1 MLGRYTFRLIVVG
14 SLIFNQACFS
24 VFAQKGLDTL
34 VHERWQQFRE
44 LQIQP
49 GPIYFGMQ
57 KKDKWVGV
65 TIKNNLSK
73 PAVYYV
79 RFHNPHL
86 NEIEI
91 YKNASAASFLL
102 TGDWYPFYQRPFFFR
117 DFLLPDTIP
126 PNSTDSLLFR
136 LNKRGESL
144 SIEYELLPATQ
155 LLASVNKDYWWL
167 GIIVSFVLLVSMVSL
182 LMGFNFKEPLYFIF
196 SVYSVLA
203 LAWLLNNTGVFFQF
217 IWPDNILWHYKSR
230 TFFSVA
236 SIIAYILFLYRFF
249 ENQVRK
255 IDKWLF
261 LSFIVFLLLKLVGVL
276 IAPQVEYKLV
286 RKYFFVLIT
295 GLGLAAFLAYLIYFF
310 IRNFRGSRPH
320 HFHLAAFLVYTLLIA
335 NETLIQFG
343 ISIFPFPGNSDYVP
357 FVFFF
362 LQLLLMAVGLSVQI
376 NQHISQN
383 RMKELFL
390 VRESE
395 RAYSSQQFEILES
408 ERNRI
413 GRDIHDQLGGLLVS
427 IKLNLSNLKLRFID
441 ELLHRELDRMRIIV
455 DSSINQLHQVV
466 HDLVPPQITAENFQ
480 ELVKERIRLYEE
492 VSSIQ
497 FRAHFSLSNE
507 IKQAYLV
514 HLYRIICELISNSV
528 QHSQCTL
535 VTITCTFNLGKLTL
549 SYRDNGIGFAIKHK
563 LEGRGLRNIENRV
576 SVIQGRIQYNTDSTG
591 MSCHIEFELNQSHE
605 ANNISM

>member
-1 MLGRYTFRLIVVG
+1 MLGRYTFRLILVSG
-14 SLIFNQACFS
+14 MIFNLACFS
-24 VFAQKGLDTL
+24 VFAQEGLDSF
-34 VHERWQQFRE
+34 VHKRWQQFQD
-44 LQIQP
+44 LQIKP

-65 TIKNNLSK
+65 TIKNTLPT

-86 NEIEI
+86 NEIEL
-91 YKNASAASFLL
+91 YKNASTNSFLL
-102 TGDWYPFYQRPFFFR
+102 TGDWYPFHQRPFFFR

-144 SIEYELLPATQ
+144 SIEYELLPGSELFT
-155 LLASVNKDYWWL
+155 SINKDYWWL
-167 GIIVSFVLLVSMVSL
+167 GIIVSFVLLVTLVSL
-182 LMGFNFKEPLYFIF
+182 LMGINFREPLYFIF

-217 IWPDNILWHYKSR
+217 VWPDNVLWHYKSR

-249 ENQVRK
+249 ENQIRK

-261 LSFIVFLLLKLVGVL
+261 FSFVVFLLIKLVGVL

-295 GLGLAAFLAYLIYFF
+295 GIGLAAFLAYLIYFF
-310 IRNFRGSRPH
+310 IRNFRNSRPH
-320 HFHLAAFLVYTLLIA
+320 HFHLAAFFVYTLLIA
-335 NETLIQFG
+335 NETLMQLGF
-343 ISIFPFPGNSDYVP
+343 SIFPFPGNTDYVP
-357 FVFFF
+357 FIFFF
-362 LQLLLMAVGLSVQI
+362 VQLLLMAAGLSVQI
-376 NQHISQN
+376 NQHINRN

-441 ELLHRELDRMRIIV
+441 ELLHRELDRMRIII

-466 HDLVPPQITAENFQ
+466 HDLVPPKITADNFQ

-497 FRAHFSLSNE
+497 FITDFALSDQLNQSHL
-507 IKQAYLV
+507 I

-528 QHSQCTL
+528 QHSQCTT
-535 VTITCTFNLGKLTL
+535 VIITCAVNANKLL
-549 SYRDNGIGFAIKHK
+549 LKYSDNGIGFTSQNSK
-563 LEGRGLRNIENRV
+563 EGRGLRNIENRA
-576 SVIQGRIQYNTDSTG
+576 SIIQGVIKFTTESLG
-591 MSCHIEFELNQSHE
+591 MSCIIEFELNQSHE
-605 ANNISM
+605 ANNLSM